1 MGCVGDLGWYCIR
14 MGLLV
19 FGKDATDAQ
28 VVRCQLT
35 KEGVPF
41 EADCLVHFTEVRY
54 MISYH
59 FKFNVMF
66 HVILI
71 TILLCRTGYCPFI
84 AVSSIH

>member
-1 MGCVGDLGWYCIR
+1 MKKDGDFMGCVGDLGWYCVR

-54 MISYH
+54 DSVTFQIQCDTSYYSH
-59 FKFNVMF
+59 
-66 HVILI
+66 H
-71 TILLCRTGYCPFI
+71 
-84 AVSSIH
+84 

>member
-1 MGCVGDLGWYCIR
+1 MKKDGDFMGCVGDLGWYCVR

-19 FGKDATDAQ
+19 FGRDATDAQ

-54 MISYH
+54 IVYH
-59 FKFNVMF
+59 FKFNV
-66 HVILI
+66 ILFI
-71 TILLCRTGYCPFI
+71 LFLSTGILL
-84 AVSSIH
+84 